1 MEATSGKQAVEKIKG
16 LRLTA
21 TRLALFERKLGT
33 PLTKLT
39 DREMGLD
46 ATIKLLE
53 AAGMTDDEIDAACD
67 EMGLDEFVTAAME
80 VLFNSGLFS
89 RAKQA
94 TQMDKAKAET
104 K

>member
-1 MEATSGKQAVEKIKG
+1 MEEKLKS

-39 DREMGLD
+39 DDSLGFD
-46 ATIKLLE
+46 AMIKLLQ
-53 AAGMTDDEIDAACD
+53 AAGMTDEEIDQACD
-67 EMGLDEFVTAAME
+67 ELGLDAFITACME
-80 VLFNSGLFS
+80 VLMNSGLF
-89 RAKQA
+89 KQA
-94 TQMDKAKAET
+94 KTVVSKSKSS